1 LEGIPVLFLLRK
13 AANVFLL
20 TFNFL
25 AISALLVPASSIALI
40 FSSFPVI
47 FYGQRVGSSFYNF
60 IGIGIVE
67 RKVTAMLAFHQTT
80 RNGKVIE
87 SAVLFTFF
95 ESGWDG
101 NGAVGFNP
109 R

>member
-1 LEGIPVLFLLRK
+1 MCIRDRDYTVQ
-13 AANVFLL
+13 
-20 TFNFL
+20 
-25 AISALLVPASSIALI
+25 IMIQ
-40 FSSFPVI
+40 FPVR

-101 NGAVGFNP
+101 NGAVDVYK
-109 R
+109 RQSYMQATIVYS